1 MDKMLNPEIFLAVR
15 RQYYSR
21 IFVGLELVKAL
32 GEGTE
37 ARELAFITAKE
48 SDPASRLNCR
58 YLFATK
64 YDLFKMHIEE
74 LKFLDKNINLYRS
87 LASFSK
93 DVIKPFSYNLK
104 NRLEQPEYKEFNEN
118 YEKYVEN
125 YSLCLDFDFKKYPN
139 LDFAY
144 KDAKQIKSILEDFSC
159 PFGLW
164 NSSYKGLHFFI
175 DGKYFKKERG
185 DDWLNK
191 RLDLFHEISYNIK
204 GIYAIGDET
213 RGIDCSIFDSK
224 RISKLPYSVVGD
236 GSVCT
241 PLTDEMFEKFFRE
254 PESVSIPR
262 VLREVT
268 LKNRGLLIR
277 NLELGEEKLKENVSN
292 FVREFK

>member
-1 MDKMLNPEIFLAVR
+1 MLNQEIFLAQR
-15 RQYYSR
+15 RMYYSR

-32 GEGTE
+32 GEGNET
-37 ARELAFITAKE
+37 RELAFITAKE
-48 SDPASRLNCR
+48 ETNKLNCR

-87 LASFSK
+87 LATFSK

-139 LDFAY
+139 RDFAY
-144 KDAKQIKSILEDFSC
+144 KDAKQIKSILEDFKL
-159 PFGLW
+159 PYGVW
-164 NSSYKGLHFFI
+164 NSSFNGLHFFI
-175 DGKYFKKERG
+175 DGKWFKKEKG
-185 DDWLNK
+185 DDWFGK
-191 RLDLFHEISYNIK
+191 RLDLFHEISYNLK
-204 GIYAIGDET
+204 GIYAIGDENG
-213 RGIDCSIFDSK
+213 GIDCSIFDSK

-236 GSVCT
+236 QSVCT
-241 PLTDEMFEKFFRE
+241 PLDDLQFEKFFRE
-254 PESVSIPR
+254 PEIVSIPR
-262 VLREVT
+262 VLREIT

-277 NLELGEEKLKENVSN
+277 NLELGEEKLKENVQN
-292 FVREFK
+292 FVKEFK